1 MGNIYKRKQEIQS
14 EKKDVPWFVEK
25 YWKITNLVVRYK
37 YRRKTMSPEE
47 EVYTYMSKVT
57 DKILQDVIIPD
68 FKYKDV
74 KQIDF
79 AELKRL
85 TEKYGIEGIIL
96 DIDGTLREDM
106 KKIDYRNIKWMFELS
121 KILKIC
127 MVSNGIDKRVKKLA
141 DKLEI
146 KYIPLA
152 FKPLKRGFK
161 QALQEM
167 QIDDPGKVLVV
178 GDEYLAD
185 IVGGKKMTMKTALIE
200 DKDEER

>member
-1 MGNIYKRKQEIQS
+1 
-14 EKKDVPWFVEK
+14 
-25 YWKITNLVVRYK
+25 
-37 YRRKTMSPEE
+37 MSPEE
-47 EVYTYMSKVT
+47 AVYTYMSKVT

>member
-1 MGNIYKRKQEIQS
+1 
-14 EKKDVPWFVEK
+14 
-25 YWKITNLVVRYK
+25 
-37 YRRKTMSPEE
+37 
-47 EVYTYMSKVT
+47 
-57 DKILQDVIIPD
+57 
-68 FKYKDV
+68 
-74 KQIDF
+74 
-79 AELKRL
+79 
-85 TEKYGIEGIIL
+85 
-96 DIDGTLREDM
+96 
-106 KKIDYRNIKWMFELS
+106 MFELS

-161 QALQEM
+161 QAMQEM

-185 IVGGKKMTMKTALIE
+185 IVGGKKDDYE
-200 DKDEER
+200 NSPN